1 VNSRRKGLQGKTPK
15 EIQKIY
21 DLKRRELIEQLTN
34 SLGNI
39 LPLGEPIFLDVVNAE
54 TGKILIPANR
64 NITESLVRKLATAH
78 DHIEIDPSPIRDRI
92 LDIIGNYEHAFAE
105 LELWREGMIERSSA
119 YQPTARAE
127 NGNAQAQ
134 YDQWEYQ
141 MISAPSPTD
150 LLNQANTQGM
160 HGWELTGVAVDTSRS
175 AKYVGFLKRK
185 KQ

>member
-1 VNSRRKGLQGKTPK
+1 LRPTPGFCEFTKEGLQGKTPK

-34 SLGNI
+34 SIGNI

-78 DHIEIDPSPIRDRI
+78 DHIEIDPSPIRDGI

-105 LELWREGMIERSSA
+105 LEL
-119 YQPTARAE
+119 
-127 NGNAQAQ
+127 
-134 YDQWEYQ
+134 
-141 MISAPSPTD
+141 
-150 LLNQANTQGM
+150 
-160 HGWELTGVAVDTSRS
+160 
-175 AKYVGFLKRK
+175 
-185 KQ
+185 